1 MAQEYARAL
10 AKVVVA
16 QTAETL
22 GFDSVQQSASD
33 ALAELLLQYIS
44 ELGSLTHGFAEM
56 AGRTDCNINDLVR
69 LILKYHQLCCT
80 FNLHSRSLS
89 CS

>member
-22 GFDSVQQSASD
+22 GFDSVQESAND

-44 ELGSLTHGFAEM
+44 ELGSLTHGYAEM
-56 AGRTDCNINDLVR
+56 AGRTDCNVNDLV
-69 LILKYHQLCCT
+69 LI
-80 FNLHSRSLS
+80 SS
-89 CS
+89 